1 MDLQLADLQRRMDDK
16 QLKLEVTDKAKE
28 YMINTA
34 FDPQY
39 GARPLKRFIQS
50 QIETLVARRI
60 LAEDP
65 QPGTV
70 ITVDYDGMQLIAS

>member
-1 MDLQLADLQRRMDDK
+1 MEAS
-16 QLKLEVTDKAKE
+16 
-28 YMINTA
+28 Y
-34 FDPQY
+34 DPQY